1 MSAPNLDFRDRP
13 AVFASLEEKEF
24 DLLVI
29 GAGITGAGIA
39 RDAAMRGLS
48 VALVDANDFCA
59 GTSSRS
65 SKLVHGG
72 MRYMEQGH
80 LGVVREAS
88 RERKT
93 LRRIAPH
100 LALTM
105 PVVCPAWS
113 KAILLGIKTAVV
125 AYEKLGQVAKPERHE
140 VWDADELKKQEP
152 HFLSQGYV
160 GAVVFPEYATDD
172 SRLTLGNVR
181 SAAAQ
186 GAAVLSYAAVKE
198 VLIENGTACGAVVE
212 DTLASG
218 SQGARIRTRTVVNAA
233 GPWVDA
239 VRKLEDREA
248 LDQLQ
253 LTKGIHVVLK
263 RERLPV
269 NNMISMRAEDGRG
282 VFAMRRGEFAYLG
295 TTDTFYPKPDYWPE
309 IAAEDVDYLLRAGSR
324 IFDTGPFT
332 SEDAVSLWSGVRPL
346 LGQEGKRPSEI
357 SRRNEIMTGPAGM
370 MSIAGG
376 KLTSYRIMAERVVD
390 ACEERLGRK
399 PVPSQT
405 ADEPL
410 PGGGISGGLQSIK
423 DALRRMDLTEI
434 EADRAAQ
441 LYGSEA
447 PEVFAREE
455 GPAAEAEFAVTRE
468 GAVTLEDYWVRR
480 SARARFDE
488 EGGIGALGPAAARM
502 AELLGWTEAERDRQ
516 IEDCKAKRA
525 REMRAIA

>member
-1 MSAPNLDFRDRP
+1 MPKSHLDLRDRS
-13 AVFASLEEKEF
+13 AVFTSLEDTEF

-29 GAGITGAGIA
+29 GAGITGAGVA

-48 VALVDANDFCA
+48 VALVDARDFGA

-80 LGVVREAS
+80 LGIVREAA

-105 PVVCPAWS
+105 PVVCPAGS
-113 KAILLGIKTAVV
+113 KAILLSIKAAVV

-140 VWDADELKKQEP
+140 VWDADELKKREP
-152 HFLSQGYV
+152 YFLSQGHA

-172 SRLTLGNVR
+172 ARLTMGNVR
-181 SAAAQ
+181 SAVAG
-186 GAAVLSYAAVKE
+186 GAVVLNYAAVKE
-198 VLIENGTACGAVVE
+198 VLVENGTACGAVVE

-218 SQGARIRTRTVVNAA
+218 NPGARIRARILVNAA
-233 GPWVDA
+233 GPWLDA
-239 VRKLEDREA
+239 VRKLEEPEA
-248 LDQLQ
+248 PNRLQ

-269 NNMISMRAEDGRG
+269 NNMISMRAEDRRG
-282 VFAMRRGEFAYLG
+282 VFVMRRGEFAYLG
-295 TTDTFYPKPDYWPE
+295 TTDTFYPTPEYWPE
-309 IAAEDVDYLLRAGSR
+309 IELEDVNYLLDAGSR
-324 IFDTGPFT
+324 IFDTRPFT
-332 SEDAVSLWSGVRPL
+332 TEDVVSLWSGVRPL
-346 LGQEGKRPSEI
+346 LSQEGKPPSEI
-357 SRRNEIMTGPAGM
+357 SRRNEIMTGPAGVL
-370 MSIAGG
+370 SIAGG
-376 KLTSYRIMAERVVD
+376 KLTSFRTMAQRVVD

-399 PVPSQT
+399 PSPSRT

-410 PGGGISGGLQSIK
+410 PGGDISGGLQSIK
-423 DALRRMDLTEI
+423 DELTQMGLNSVET
-434 EADRAAQ
+434 DRAAQ

-447 PEVFAREE
+447 PEVFAREK

-488 EGGIGALGPAAARM
+488 EGGIAALGPAAARM
-502 AELLGWTEAERDRQ
+502 AELLEWTEAERDEQ
-516 IEDCKAKRA
+516 IEDCKARRA
-525 REMRAIA
+525 RETRAIA

>member
-1 MSAPNLDFRDRP
+1 MPKSYMDLRNRS
-13 AVFASLEEKEF
+13 AVFTSLEEAEF

-48 VALVDANDFCA
+48 VALVDANDFGA

-72 MRYMEQGH
+72 MRYIEQGH

-100 LALTM
+100 LALTI
-105 PVVCPAWS
+105 PVVCPARS
-113 KAILLGIKTAVV
+113 RAIQLSIKAAVV
-125 AYEKLGQVAKPERHE
+125 AYEKLGQVDKPERHE
-140 VWDADELKKQEP
+140 VWDAEELKKREP
-152 HFLSQGYV
+152 HFLSQGHV

-172 SRLTLGNVR
+172 SRLTLANVR
-181 SAAAQ
+181 SAVAQ
-186 GAAVLSYAAVKE
+186 GAAVLNHAAVKE
-198 VLIENGTACGAVVE
+198 VLIQNGTACGAVVE

-218 SQGARIRTRTVVNAA
+218 NPGARIRARLLVNAA
-233 GPWVDA
+233 GPWLDA
-239 VRKLEDREA
+239 VRKLEEREA
-248 LDQLQ
+248 QNQLQ
-253 LTKGIHVVLK
+253 LTKGVHVVLK

-269 NNMISMRAEDGRG
+269 NNFISMRAEDGRG
-282 VFAMRRGEFAYLG
+282 VFAIRRGEFAYLG
-295 TTDTFYPKPDYWPE
+295 TTDTFYPKPEYWPE
-309 IAAEDVDYLLRAGSR
+309 ISREDVGYLLEAGSR
-324 IFDTGPFT
+324 IFDTGPFGF
-332 SEDAVSLWSGVRPL
+332 EDAVSLWSGVRPL

-357 SRRNEIMTGPAGM
+357 SRRNEIMTGPAGVL
-370 MSIAGG
+370 SIAGG

-390 ACEERLGRK
+390 LCEERLGRK
-399 PVPSQT
+399 PSPSQT
-405 ADEPL
+405 AHEPL
-410 PGGGISGGLQSIK
+410 PGGDIPGELGSIK
-423 DALRRMDLTEI
+423 NELTQMGLSEA

-447 PEVFAREE
+447 PEVFDREE

-502 AELLGWTEAERDRQ
+502 AELLGWTEADRDRQ
-516 IEDCKAKRA
+516 IEDCKARRA
-525 REMRAIA
+525 REMRAIT